1 MISRLL
7 AALAP
12 LAVAACATVP
22 ATVSGYGPLPED
34 PHAATV
40 PLRPASVV
48 APYEHRISV
57 EPGNWRDLN
66 DRQAPGGGAS

>member
-34 PHAATV
+34 PHAAV
-40 PLRPASVV
+40 PALQPASVV
-48 APYEHRISV
+48 APYQHRVPV
-57 EPGNWRDLN
+57 EPGNWRNLN